1 MYYVPRRLDRGPSE
15 NLLCL
20 EVSDGS
26 GEGRVRAV
34 LEALE
39 GKRTIKETTSVL
51 AGCGKTMSARE
62 TGGPSETGQ
71 TRWDPICPRRTF
83 LALRGSRSMDAGG
96 LFQHPATLNP
106 AFCVLTMGYT

>member
-1 MYYVPRRLDRGPSE
+1 M
-15 NLLCL
+15 L

-26 GEGRVRAV
+26 GEGRVLAL

-71 TRWDPICPRRTF
+71 TIWKPNLSIHVTPFSPVSCFTDHGP
-83 LALRGSRSMDAGG
+83 D
-96 LFQHPATLNP
+96 
-106 AFCVLTMGYT
+106 

>member
-1 MYYVPRRLDRGPSE
+1 MY
-15 NLLCL
+15 L
-20 EVSDGS
+20 EDWTGVQARIFYAWKSQTAA
-26 GEGRVRAV
+26 GRVRAL

-71 TRWDPICPRRTF
+71 TRWDPICPRRAF
-83 LALRGSRSMDAGG
+83 PARHASRSMDAGG
-96 LFQHPATLNP
+96 LF
-106 AFCVLTMGYT
+106 